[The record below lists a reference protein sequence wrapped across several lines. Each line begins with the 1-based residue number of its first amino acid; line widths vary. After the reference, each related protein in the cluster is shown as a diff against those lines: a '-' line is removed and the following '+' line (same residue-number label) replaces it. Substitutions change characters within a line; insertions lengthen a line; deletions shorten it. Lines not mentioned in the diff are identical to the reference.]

1 MKILRVLLVFGF
13 LITAVTATFGIWN
26 GLVHQ
31 GPSDMSLIK
40 TSIAADPG
48 KAPKAAAAEPAPEAA
63 PPPAPVSTSSQ
74 SPSSAPPPKESASTG
89 GKQSLGDAPV
99 FEPLDLTPGQA
110 ALLEQALAY
119 GQAVRRR
126 EETIAL
132 RERALAVARQEL
144 ERRLD
149 LAKKTIEQASASQ
162 RAAVEAELEGKRREL
177 QALQAEVGQRE
188 SASQRAAVEAE
199 LEGKRRELQALQA
212 EVGQREESLKALA
225 AKIRED
231 ATQKTEKTIAA
242 YRSMKPKKVA
252 AVLSQMDAV
261 EAATVLY
268 LLPDE
273 QRAKVVSELD
283 PAIAGALLR
292 TPFASELAKL
302 TTAAQ

>member
-188 SASQRAAVEAE
+188 
-199 LEGKRRELQALQA
+199 
-212 EVGQREESLKALA
+212 ESLKALA

>member
-1 MKILRVLLVFGF
+1 MRILRVLLVFGF
-13 LITAVTATFGIWN
+13 LVTAVTATFGIWN

-31 GPSDMSLIK
+31 GTSDMSLIK
-40 TSIAADPG
+40 PSIAADPG
-48 KAPKAAAAEPAPEAA
+48 KAPRAAAAEPAPAAA
-63 PPPAPVSTSSQ
+63 PSPAPVSTSAQ
-74 SPSSAPPPKESASTG
+74 PSSSTPPAKETASTN
-89 GKQSLGDAPV
+89 GKQRPGDAPV

-110 ALLEQALAY
+110 ALLEQSHAY

-126 EETIAL
+126 EETIAM
-132 RERALAVARQEL
+132 RERALEVARLEL

-149 LAKKTIEQASASQ
+149 LAKKTIEQASANQ

-177 QALQAEVGQRE
+177 QALQAEV
-188 SASQRAAVEAE
+188 V
-199 LEGKRRELQALQA
+199 
-212 EVGQREESLKALA
+212 QREESLKALA

-292 TPFASELAKL
+292 TPFASEFAKL
-302 TTAAQ
+302 TTASR

>member
-1 MKILRVLLVFGF
+1 MRIIRVVLVFGF
-13 LITAVTATFGIWN
+13 LITAVTATFGIWS

-31 GPSDMSLIK
+31 GPADISLVK
-40 TSIAADPG
+40 PSIAADPV
-48 KAPKAAAAEPAPEAA
+48 KASKAAAVEPAPAAA
-63 PPPAPVSTSSQ
+63 PSPAPVSTSTQ
-74 SPSSAPPPKESASTG
+74 PAASAQLPKALGSTD
-89 GKQSLGDAPV
+89 GKQRPGDATV
-99 FEPLDLTPGQA
+99 IDPLDLTPGQA
-110 ALLEQALAY
+110 ALLEQALTY

-126 EETIAL
+126 EETIAM
-132 RERALAVARQEL
+132 RERALEVARLEL

-162 RAAVEAELEGKRREL
+162 RAAAEA
-177 QALQAEVGQRE
+177 
-188 SASQRAAVEAE
+188 S

-292 TPFASELAKL
+292 TPFASEFAKL
-302 TTAAQ
+302 TTASR

>member
-1 MKILRVLLVFGF
+1 MKILRALLVFGF

-40 TSIAADPG
+40 PSIAADPG
-48 KAPKAAAAEPAPEAA
+48 KAPKAAAATAETAPAAA
-63 PPPAPVSTSSQ
+63 PSPAPVSTSAQ
-74 SPSSAPPPKESASTG
+74 PTSSTLPPKGIASTG
-89 GKQSLGDAPV
+89 GKQRPGDAPM

-110 ALLEQALAY
+110 ALLEQAHAY

-126 EETIAL
+126 EETIAM
-132 RERALAVARQEL
+132 RERALEVARQEL

-177 QALQAEVGQRE
+177 QAF
-188 SASQRAAVEAE
+188 
-199 LEGKRRELQALQA
+199 QA

-292 TPFASELAKL
+292 TPFASEIAKL
-302 TTAAQ
+302 TTASR

>member
-1 MKILRVLLVFGF
+1 M
-13 LITAVTATFGIWN
+13 
-26 GLVHQ
+26 
-31 GPSDMSLIK
+31 
-40 TSIAADPG
+40 
-48 KAPKAAAAEPAPEAA
+48 
-63 PPPAPVSTSSQ
+63 
-74 SPSSAPPPKESASTG
+74 
-89 GKQSLGDAPV
+89 
-99 FEPLDLTPGQA
+99 
-110 ALLEQALAY
+110 
-119 GQAVRRR
+119 
-126 EETIAL
+126 
-132 RERALAVARQEL
+132 RERALEVARLEL

-149 LAKKTIEQASASQ
+149 LAKKTIEQASANQ

-177 QALQAEVGQRE
+177 QALQAEV
-188 SASQRAAVEAE
+188 V
-199 LEGKRRELQALQA
+199 
-212 EVGQREESLKALA
+212 QREESLKALA

-302 TTAAQ
+302 ATAAR